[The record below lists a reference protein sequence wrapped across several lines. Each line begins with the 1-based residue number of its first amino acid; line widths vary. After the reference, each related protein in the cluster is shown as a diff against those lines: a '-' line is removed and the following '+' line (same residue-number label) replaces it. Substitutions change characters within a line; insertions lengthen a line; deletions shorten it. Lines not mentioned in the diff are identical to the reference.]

1 MKKLIVAIM
10 LLGGGIIF
18 SSNANKPIE
27 NIASFETCISQNVVF
42 RSTQRLKANDGRQI
56 YLYSSGKCELW
67 DGDRLVVTATY
78 RLQNGEVRLLDENGN
93 TIYKGSYR
101 LARDRRNISSLTL
114 AGTTYYKMKSLKS
127 EAVRKLPR

>member
-67 DGDRLVVTATY
+67 DGDRVVVTATY
-78 RLQNGEVRLLDENGN
+78 RLQYG
-93 TIYKGSYR
+93 
-101 LARDRRNISSLTL
+101 
-114 AGTTYYKMKSLKS
+114 
-127 EAVRKLPR
+127 

>member
-42 RSTQRLKANDGRQI
+42 RSTQRLRANDGRQQ
-56 YLYSSGKCELW
+56 W
-67 DGDRLVVTATY
+67 
-78 RLQNGEVRLLDENGN
+78 EVRIMG
-93 TIYKGSYR
+93 
-101 LARDRRNISSLTL
+101 RRPVSRHRYL
-114 AGTTYYKMKSLKS
+114 
-127 EAVRKLPR
+127 

>member
-1 MKKLIVAIM
+1 MKKLIIAIM
-10 LLGGGIIF
+10 LLSGGIIF
-18 SSNANKPIE
+18 SSNANKPI
-27 NIASFETCISQNVVF
+27 QNVVF

-114 AGTTYYKMKSLKS
+114 AGTTYYKM
-127 EAVRKLPR
+127 

>member
-56 YLYSSGKCELW
+56 YLYISGKCELW

-114 AGTTYYKMKSLKS
+114 AGTTYYKM
-127 EAVRKLPR
+127 

>member
-78 RLQNGEVRLLDENGN
+78 RLQNGEGN
-93 TIYKGSYR
+93 VDVNKNNK
-101 LARDRRNISSLTL
+101 RREDSVKKNIF
-114 AGTTYYKMKSLKS
+114 
-127 EAVRKLPR
+127 

>member
-1 MKKLIVAIM
+1 MKKLIVVIM

-42 RSTQRLKANDGRQI
+42 RFKANDGRQI

-114 AGTTYYKMKSLKS
+114 AGTTYYKM
-127 EAVRKLPR
+127 

>member
-1 MKKLIVAIM
+1 MKKLIIAIM
-10 LLGGGIIF
+10 LLSGGIIF

-27 NIASFETCISQNVVF
+27 NIASFETYISQNVVF

-78 RLQNGEVRLLDENGN
+78 RLLDENGN

-114 AGTTYYKMKSLKS
+114 AGTTYYKM
-127 EAVRKLPR
+127 

>member
-56 YLYSSGKCELW
+56 
-67 DGDRLVVTATY
+67 TATY

-114 AGTTYYKMKSLKS
+114 AGTTYYKM
-127 EAVRKLPR
+127 

>member
-1 MKKLIVAIM
+1 MKKLIIAIM
-10 LLGGGIIF
+10 LLSGGIIF
-18 SSNANKPIE
+18 SSNANKP
-27 NIASFETCISQNVVF
+27 
-42 RSTQRLKANDGRQI
+42 TQRLKANDGRQI

-114 AGTTYYKMKSLKS
+114 AGTTYYKM
-127 EAVRKLPR
+127 

>member
-1 MKKLIVAIM
+1 MKKLIVVIM

-56 YLYSSGKCELW
+56 YLYSSGKWEYHL
-67 DGDRLVVTATY
+67 
-78 RLQNGEVRLLDENGN
+78 
-93 TIYKGSYR
+93 
-101 LARDRRNISSLTL
+101 
-114 AGTTYYKMKSLKS
+114 
-127 EAVRKLPR
+127 

>member
-1 MKKLIVAIM
+1 MS
-10 LLGGGIIF
+10 F
-18 SSNANKPIE
+18 SVQPNASKPTT
-27 NIASFETCISQNVVF
+27 ADKC
-42 RSTQRLKANDGRQI
+42 
-56 YLYSSGKCELW
+56 GKCELW

-114 AGTTYYKMKSLKS
+114 AGTTYYKM
-127 EAVRKLPR
+127 

>member
-1 MKKLIVAIM
+1 MKKLIIAIM
-10 LLGGGIIF
+10 LLSGGIIF

-27 NIASFETCISQNVVF
+27 NIASFETYIS
-42 RSTQRLKANDGRQI
+42 QRLKANDGRQI

-114 AGTTYYKMKSLKS
+114 AGTTYYKM
-127 EAVRKLPR
+127 